1 MVSLIII
8 LNVIYI
14 YVVLFFDYC
23 IILFKFNKIFFKN
36 IFLVIVLYYIFLKWL
51 YFEIKYGFFLLKK
64 KIKIYVFSKTILN
77 FVNVYE
83 LWCFVFIVRLVL

>member
-8 LNVIYI
+8 LNVICI

-23 IILFKFNKIFFKN
+23 IILFKFNKFFFKN

-64 KIKIYVFSKTILN
+64 KKLRFM
-77 FVNVYE
+77 
-83 LWCFVFIVRLVL
+83 CLVK